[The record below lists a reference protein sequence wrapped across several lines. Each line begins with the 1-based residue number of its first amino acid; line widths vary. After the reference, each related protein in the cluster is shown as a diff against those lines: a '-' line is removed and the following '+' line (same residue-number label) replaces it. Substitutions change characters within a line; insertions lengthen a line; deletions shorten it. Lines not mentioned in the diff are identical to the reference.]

1 MREKIM
7 NGSEMRV
14 GVKIAKILISSL
26 VFSVLAMTGSV
37 QSSIA
42 STTSPMITSFTFNGS
57 GFGHGVGLSQIG
69 AKGMALA
76 GKNVSEILG
85 YYFPGTEL
93 TPVSDTQTIR
103 VNLAH
108 QAPKIN
114 ISLNSPSG
122 LGSLTLINQS
132 QISSSTG
139 NSATTSSTS
148 SSTSSSTTSSN
159 QSISQSGA
167 AAPNQTPFINTF
179 NATYTIN
186 FSISSGNIIATSQ
199 SGSMAPTVIGSA
211 TTWVVNWSGADS
223 IVGVREFTS
232 TTQIK
237 YGSLEIDAVPYAS
250 GKYRIEVVNLMSLH
264 DQYMYGV
271 SEVPPT
277 WPIAAQQAQAIASRT
292 YAYKRLNT
300 IKPECRCN
308 VYASMNDQSFIGYS
322 KENAVHGDRW
332 VSAVNGT
339 DVDSSNAFII
349 TYKKQPI
356 DVYFFSS
363 SGGMTQRSK
372 DVWGTDLPYLQSV
385 PDPWSLSDTLNPGY
399 AHWIRA
405 YSYATVASDLGIPD
419 LTRLVLSGKTP
430 AGANL
435 KVVAYSA
442 SGAKKIF
449 TMGVFKSLVHLPSS
463 WFTITTQ

>member
-1 MREKIM
+1 MNPLKTIKTMMNRE
-7 NGSEMRV
+7 EMSRS
-14 GVKIAKILISSL
+14 AKIPKLLVAAVALSALTVFGGVYQTNASAASSMIS
-26 VFSVLAMTGSV
+26 
-37 QSSIA
+37 
-42 STTSPMITSFTFNGS
+42 SFTFNGS

-76 GKNVSEILG
+76 GKNANEILG

-93 TPVSDTQTIR
+93 TPVSDSQTIR

-114 ISLNSPSG
+114 ISLTSPSG

-132 QISSSTG
+132 QILSSPGSASTPTSPN
-139 NSATTSSTS
+139 NSNPTISPIGSGTPITS
-148 SSTSSSTTSSN
+148 
-159 QSISQSGA
+159 
-167 AAPNQTPFINTF
+167 PYINTY
-179 NATYTIN
+179 NSTYSLNFTI
-186 FSISSGNIIATSQ
+186 SAGNIIVTSQ
-199 SGSMAPTVIGSA
+199 SGGMAPTTIGSA

-223 IVGVREFTS
+223 ILGVRESTS

-237 YGSLEIDAVPYAS
+237 YGSLEIDAVPNAT
-250 GKYRIEVVNLMSLH
+250 GKYRIEVVNSMSLH

-277 WPIAAQQAQAIASRT
+277 WPLAAQQAQAIASRT
-292 YAYKRLNT
+292 YAYKRLNS

-322 KENAVHGDRW
+322 KESALHGDQW
-332 VSAVNGT
+332 VGAVNST
-339 DVDSSNAFII
+339 DVDSSTALIL

-363 SGGMTQRSK
+363 SGGETQRSK

-405 YSYATVASDLGIPD
+405 YSYAIVAADLGIPD
-419 LTRLVLSGKTP
+419 LTRLVISGKTA

-442 SGAKKIF
+442 SGAKKVFAI
-449 TMGVFKSLVHLPSS
+449 GIFKSLVHLPSS
-463 WFTITTQ
+463 WFSIRVN